1 MNPLVSVVI
10 PVYKTE
16 KYVIKSV
23 NSILSQTYKNF
34 EVILVDDGSPDACP
48 VICDELRKTDNRI
61 SVIHKENGGLS
72 SARNAGIDKAN
83 GEYIL
88 FLDSD
93 DTLADYAIEEMTEKA
108 IAQGCDAVIPNTYY
122 KTYDNT
128 DKKIKSLH
136 FTPEMF
142 SEDPKI
148 FALEVLIGKGRA
160 KRSTAV
166 LYSLKLIKEKN
177 IRYPL
182 GRISEDFF
190 FNLDFLKAADK
201 IALYE
206 KPSLNNLKHSGS
218 ISASYQE
225 NFFDTVLEMDEKAEE
240 FIKELDTQKYNEYIY
255 GRRETLLFGNI
266 LIFAASVMGDR
277 KTSYHKRA
285 EKCVRM
291 FKHERLQNALKSGA
305 KTPFFE
311 DGFKRMYMK
320 ISLKLIRM
328 KLYRLTCLVAWACA
342 NMKTVLGCAK

>member
-23 NSILSQTYKNF
+23 NSILSQTYKNL

-48 VICDELRKTDNRI
+48 VICDELRKTDDRI

-93 DTLADYAIEEMTEKA
+93 DTLADYAIEDMTEKA

-206 KPSLNNLKHSGS
+206 KPSLNNLKHNGS
-218 ISASYQE
+218 ISASYHE
-225 NFFDTVLEMDEKAEE
+225 NFFDTVLEMDEKAES
-240 FIKELDTQKYNEYIY
+240 FIKEIDSKKYNSHIY
-255 GRRETLLFGNI
+255 GRRETLLYSNI
-266 LIFAASVMGDR
+266 LAFSVIVMGDTN
-277 KTSYHKRA
+277 TSYHKRV
-285 EKCVRM
+285 EKCVHM
-291 FKHERLQNALKSGA
+291 FKHKRLQNALKSGA
-305 KTPFFE
+305 GTPFFE
-311 DGFKRMYMK
+311 GKLKRMYMG

-328 KLYRLTCLVAWACA
+328 KLYRLTCLFAFIASRLI
-342 NMKTVLGCAK
+342 TV